1 MMKTK
6 TKNYILLLTFLT
18 LSISLSAQSHKYHR
32 LVKLGTSL
40 TDNIINSVCNNQDFD
55 VPTLKVNIRLNTP
68 LAVGK
73 IYLINITDGDLS
85 IPYNT
90 PTYYLVE
97 LASNSSNSDAE
108 NIITAPIGLPEFIF
122 CDSDGDEVSDEDDNC
137 PTIPNTDQKDLD
149 GDGIGDVCDNQD
161 NRDFD
166 NDGVENY
173 EDQCPNEAGPASNN
187 GCPFPD
193 LITANL
199 TIKTKTATG
208 GSITYDYDKITYT
221 PPLYYNK
228 SAEFSVKVKNK
239 GAGKTNRSCELHVVI
254 AANKNSYPD
263 WNPGEAQP
271 YVYRDFTV
279 PVLESGEEKTFK
291 FTENMFDYMGSIP
304 LYDEVT
310 YYIFFHID
318 WREVTNE
325 PPSAFNNNINR
336 YAFKYIKDKSSG
348 GIGIIVPI
356 DSDFD
361 SKSSISNKSYNLAI
375 FNLQGIL
382 VKQKTVTDEQEEQ
395 KLIEELP
402 KGFYIIKNDQRTY
415 KVAK

>member
-1 MMKTK
+1 MKK
-6 TKNYILLLTFLT
+6 IYVLFILLTSMMQAQVDIQNFKVTSPTNETFTWNDGQRFKYKFDIRGNYGYNEIKLKVY
-18 LSISLSAQSHKYHR
+18 AQSVTSNNLIGLIRWNREGDDNLSFNSYTTKSMWVSIANNWNGRSFNTNPTKKFY
-32 LVKLGTSL
+32 LVAEYQG
-40 TDNIINSVCNNQDFD
+40 NSRTYTYTI
-55 VPTLKVNIRLNTP
+55 P
-68 LAVGK
+68 
-73 IYLINITDGDLS
+73 DGD
-85 IPYNT
+85 N
-90 PTYYLVE
+90 
-97 LASNSSNSDAE
+97 
-108 NIITAPIGLPEFIF
+108 
-122 CDSDGDEVSDEDDNC
+122 
-137 PTIPNTDQKDLD
+137 D
-149 GDGIGDVCDNQD
+149 GDGVTNTQD
-161 NRDFD
+161 
-166 NDGVENY
+166 E
-173 EDQCPNEAGPASNN
+173 CPNEAGPASNN
-187 GCPFPD
+187 GCPLPPD

-199 TIKTKTATG
+199 TIKTKTSTG
-208 GSITYDYDKITYT
+208 GSITYNYDHITYT
-221 PPLYYNK
+221 PSLYYNK

-254 AANKNSYPD
+254 AANKNSYPVWD
-263 WNPGEAQP
+263 PGEAQP

-291 FTENMFDYMGSIP
+291 FTEYLADYMGSVP

-325 PPSAFNNNINR
+325 PPSAFSNNINR

-415 KVAK
+415 KVGK